1 MSQPPIFF
9 MILSI
14 FTLWLI
20 AAFVLSFY
28 GYYTKSDMFRI
39 FGAALF
45 VILGLTVEPATSN
58 LFGPLQYEYTYTV
71 TQINGTTSQ
80 FVEPQY
86 SNYQSHVIGF
96 YLALLG
102 SFSIYNIFMDRRE
115 VGKD

>member
-1 MSQPPIFF
+1 

-28 GYYTKSDMFRI
+28 GWYAKTDMHRF

-45 VILGLTVEPATSN
+45 VVLGLIVSPTTSAFGSLEYVTGQVETVVSN
-58 LFGPLQYEYTYTV
+58 VTTVTYTYATF
-71 TQINGTTSQ
+71 S
-80 FVEPQY
+80 
-86 SNYQSHVIGF
+86 SHVIGF

-102 SFSIYNIFMDRRE
+102 ALSIFVIYFDRRE
-115 VGKD
+115 VSKE